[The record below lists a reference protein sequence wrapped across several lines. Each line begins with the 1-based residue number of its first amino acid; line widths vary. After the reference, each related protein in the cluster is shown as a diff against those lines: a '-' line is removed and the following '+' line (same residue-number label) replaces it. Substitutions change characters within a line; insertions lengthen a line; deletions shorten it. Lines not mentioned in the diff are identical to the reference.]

1 MDRHILSESDL
12 ELIGVQIPC
21 GSNISSITN
30 MHVQNITPTY
40 VVGLVVIL
48 WKSSSV
54 KIFWI
59 NKCSYYFVQEPNSN
73 TSSQSWSVRKT
84 WKFFETKR
92 YTVWIDKNLLSRKER
107 HSFEW
112 GGDKVQKQKQLVLY
126 NLKEACIK
134 LKETSADPA
143 VSFLTFSELKPIWYV
158 QAGP

>member
-1 MDRHILSESDL
+1 
-12 ELIGVQIPC
+12 
-21 GSNISSITN
+21 
-30 MHVQNITPTY
+30 
-40 VVGLVVIL
+40 
-48 WKSSSV
+48 
-54 KIFWI
+54 
-59 NKCSYYFVQEPNSN
+59 
-73 TSSQSWSVRKT
+73 
-84 WKFFETKR
+84 
-92 YTVWIDKNLLSRKER
+92 LSRKER